1 MGSSPTLA
9 NIFICDDCC
18 RAQGRKYPH
27 SRTVGYLTWSQYVQ
41 HKKTEC
47 PHRVLPTTTTT
58 TRKSNN
64 ANAMRENIS
73 MSESISAK
81 ILKLPKL
88 PTAEEARKI
97 YERMKNQQDVNIE
110 QAAAHARIELAQQKN
125 REKAENKKKI
135 KRMARL

>member
-1 MGSSPTLA
+1 
-9 NIFICDDCC
+9 
-18 RAQGRKYPH
+18 
-27 SRTVGYLTWSQYVQ
+27 
-41 HKKTEC
+41 
-47 PHRVLPTTTTT
+47 
-58 TRKSNN
+58 
-64 ANAMRENIS
+64 MRENIS